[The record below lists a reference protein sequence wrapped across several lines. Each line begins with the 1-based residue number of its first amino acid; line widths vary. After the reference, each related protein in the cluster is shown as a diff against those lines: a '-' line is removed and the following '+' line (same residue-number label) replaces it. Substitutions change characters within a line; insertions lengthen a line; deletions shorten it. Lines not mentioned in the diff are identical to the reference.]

1 MDKNKSVHKLKG
13 IAPIY
18 CINLDGQPERWEYME
33 NQFKY
38 WEIENY
44 TRISAYD
51 GREDDLSDIIKGT
64 YPTMMSSG
72 EIGCTTS
79 HLKAMKH
86 FLDNSDAPFAIMM
99 EDDCDL
105 ELVKFWNFT
114 WADLVAHFPYDWDVV
129 QMAIICTG
137 DLHVRLHKRFVNDFS
152 TACYAITRYHA
163 EKLVRLHCRGG
174 YTGKQ
179 KYKLDQGVK
188 PRPVADDLVYN
199 SGNTFAI
206 PLFMYKVELG
216 SSIHPEHV
224 EVFHKTNHE
233 ALWGYWS
240 QAGASMSIAEQM
252 DYDPY
257 LGRITENSQAKQ
269 QQEQPQE

>member
-1 MDKNKSVHKLKG
+1 METLDSMDKNKSVYKLKG

-18 CINLDGQPERWEYME
+18 CINLDGQPERWEFME

-44 TRISAYD
+44 ERISAYD

-79 HLKAMKH
+79 HLKAMKE
-86 FLDNSDAPFAIMM
+86 FLKTDAPYAIMM

-163 EKLVRLHCRGG
+163 EKLVRLHCRDD
-174 YTGKQ
+174 
-179 KYKLDQGVK
+179 KYKLDQGVR
-188 PRPVADDLVYN
+188 PRAVADDLIYN
-199 SGNTFAI
+199 SGNTFTI
-206 PLFMYKVELG
+206 PLFLYRIELG
-216 SSIHPEHV
+216 SSIHKEHV
-224 EVFHKTNHE
+224 DAFHKTSHDAIWNFWRNH
-233 ALWGYWS
+233 AVNITDWD
-240 QAGASMSIAEQM
+240 AMF

-257 LGRITENSQAKQ
+257 FNRIPPVEEKKS
-269 QQEQPQE
+269 E

>member
-1 MDKNKSVHKLKG
+1 MDKNKSVYKLQG

-38 WEIENY
+38 WEIEDY

-51 GREDDLSDIIKGT
+51 GREDDLSDIIQGR
-64 YPTMMSSG
+64 YPEMMSSG

-79 HLKAMKH
+79 HLKAMKE
-86 FLDNSDAPFAIMM
+86 FLKTDAPYAIMM

-105 ELVKFWNFT
+105 ELVRYWNFT

-163 EKLVRLHCRGG
+163 EKLVRLHCRGD
-174 YTGKQ
+174 

-188 PRPVADDLVYN
+188 PRPVADDLIYN
-199 SGNTFAI
+199 AGNTYAI

-224 EVFHKTNHE
+224 DVFHKSNHE

-240 QAGASMSIAEQM
+240 QQGASMTIADQM
-252 DYDPY
+252 NYDPY

-269 QQEQPQE
+269 QQM